1 MTELVKWD
9 ELSVMIAEADDITT
23 LKEFTD
29 KLEALRILAKQSK
42 ESLETQN
49 RIAEYRLKVERK
61 KGSWLDENMP
71 RGALPGS
78 NNKNGVRTS
87 RLTLENIGVTRNESS
102 RARKLAAMPEADFE
116 EFLTLCREGNHEIT
130 LKGAASAAFRS
141 QRRYEQDVRIEAT
154 KILSIDSSLILGESS
169 EEISKLED
177 QSVNCYLID
186 PPYGVEW
193 LGGRWGVEG
202 VPSKFVKDK
211 KYHDEIINDDLEGA
225 LRVLDE
231 SLKAVHPKLK
241 DGSQVYIFTAWQTY
255 SHFERIV
262 KKYFDLKNV
271 LIWVKDKH
279 GVGDCFGNFG
289 NQYEMIIFA
298 SKGKTTW
305 CSDKRPVNVL
315 YAPKITSRL
324 HPTEKPVEL
333 LKQLITIATVE
344 GEVVLDSFAGVAS
357 TLVAAKECGRRY
369 IGVELSEEYW
379 EKGQRRL
386 GENGETE

>member
-1 MTELVKWD
+1 MSELVKWD
-9 ELSVMIAEADDITT
+9 ELSVMISEADDINT

-61 KGSWLDENMP
+61 KGAWLDENMP

-102 RARKLAAMPEADFE
+102 RARKLAAMSDQAFE
-116 EFLTLCREGNHEIT
+116 QFLEYCREGDHEIT

-141 QRRYEQDVRIEAT
+141 QRREEQDQRIEAT
-154 KILSIDSSLILGESS
+154 RIVEADSDFILGESA

-177 QSVNCYLID
+177 ESVSCYLID
-186 PPYGVEW
+186 PPYGIEW
-193 LGGRWGVEG
+193 AGGRWSAEG
-202 VPSKFVKDK
+202 VPSKFVKDM
-211 KYHDEIINDDLEGA
+211 KYHDDIKNDDLEGA

-231 SLKAVHPKLK
+231 SLAAVYPKLK
-241 DGSQVYIFTAWQTY
+241 EGSHVYVFTAWQTY
-255 SHFERIV
+255 SHFEAII
-262 KKYFDLKNV
+262 KKYFDMKNLLV
-271 LIWVKDKH
+271 WVKESH
-279 GVGDCFGNFG
+279 GVGDCFGNYG
-289 NQYEMIIFA
+289 NQHELIIFA

-305 CSDKRPVNVL
+305 CSEKRPVNVL

-324 HPTEKPVEL
+324 HPTEKPVSL
-333 LKQLITIATVE
+333 LKELITIATVE
-344 GEVVLDSFAGVAS
+344 GETVLDSFAGVAS
-357 TLVAAKECGRRY
+357 TLVASKEIGRRY
-369 IGVELSEEYW
+369 IGVELLEEYW

-386 GENGETE
+386 ENNGETE